1 MLPPT
6 LVAMTTRSLT
16 PRDLSQCPII
26 ASDSP
31 PTFPGTQFEYMSA
44 VSIKL
49 YPASKRASSTENDSV
64 WFAGQPKTLP
74 PKHRG
79 GTRSEERRVGKEC
92 VSMCRHRGTTS
103 AHTKKSTTTRKP
115 KHAT

>member
-49 YPASKRASSTENDSV
+49 YSASKRSSSRENDSV
-64 WFAGQPKTLP
+64 WFAVQPKTLP

-79 GTRSEERRVGKEC
+79 GTLRPERSE
-92 VSMCRHRGTTS
+92 
-103 AHTKKSTTTRKP
+103 AHTSELQSLLRTSSAVCSLKKQTKMTTC
-115 KHAT
+115 

>member
-49 YPASKRASSTENDSV
+49 YPASKRASSRENDSV
-64 WFAGQPKTLP
+64 WFAVQPKTLP

-79 GTRSEERRVGKEC
+79 GTLRPEPPRLRCSIGCSRLSRQRGREAASEFHSRLD
-92 VSMCRHRGTTS
+92 
-103 AHTKKSTTTRKP
+103 RK
-115 KHAT
+115 

>member
-49 YPASKRASSTENDSV
+49 YPASKRASSRENDSV
-64 WFAGQPKTLP
+64 WFAVQPKTLP
-74 PKHRG
+74 PKHREIG
-79 GTRSEERRVGKEC
+79 REHVGTPVTNAHL
-92 VSMCRHRGTTS
+92 VCRLPLE
-103 AHTKKSTTTRKP
+103 KKTQNK
-115 KHAT
+115 